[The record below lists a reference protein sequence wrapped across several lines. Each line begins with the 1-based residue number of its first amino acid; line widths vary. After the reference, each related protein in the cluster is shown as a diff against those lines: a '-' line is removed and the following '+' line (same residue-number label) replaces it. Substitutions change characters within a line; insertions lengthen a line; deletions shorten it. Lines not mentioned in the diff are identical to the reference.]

1 MIMFTVE
8 FPYDIG
14 TFVTIKKNKKI
25 LGTIVCYN
33 CVDGSLTDEPFLV
46 VVSGYKDS
54 WCGEYF
60 LNEIEVASDKE
71 VEEYKKR
78 LGIKE

>member
-1 MIMFTVE
+1 MFTVE

-14 TFVTIKKNKKI
+14 TFV
-25 LGTIVCYN
+25 IVRAAGCARRESIRTN
-33 CVDGSLTDEPFLV
+33 CVDGSSTDDPFV
-46 VVSGYKDS
+46 IAVSGYKDS
-54 WCGEYF
+54 WYGEY
-60 LNEIEVASDKE
+60 LLHEIEIASDKE

>member
-1 MIMFTVE
+1 MSMFTVE

-14 TFVTIKKNKKI
+14 TFVTIKKNKKL

-54 WCGEYF
+54 WCGEYI
-60 LNEIEVASDKE
+60 LHEIEVASDKE